1 MVTSSNHASATVP
14 LCPSCTPQ
22 VPMVPSTHQFQG
34 ADSNEL
40 LGWRCSQ
47 CAHTGLTARQG
58 IQLVF
63 RGGMEYVFAYG
74 SSSGM
79 LTVALSSEAI
89 GLFKSHHIGADELA
103 RKVAE
108 WALLRGCAGGTVTL
122 GLHDE
127 ELSAFYWYFNESQ
140 TIGRHPVS

>member
-1 MVTSSNHASATVP
+1 MVTSSNHAGKTVP
-14 LCPSCTPQ
+14 LCPRCTPQ
-22 VPMVPSTHQFQG
+22 VPMVRSVDDFRDTDP
-34 ADSNEL
+34 NEL
-40 LGWRCSQ
+40 LRWRCSQ

-89 GLFKSHHIGADELA
+89 ALFKSHRIGADELA
-103 RKVAE
+103 RRAAE
-108 WALLRGCAGGTVTL
+108 WALLRGRASGTETL
-122 GLHDE
+122 GFHDE
-127 ELSAFYWYFNESQ
+127 EFAAFYWYFYE
-140 TIGRHPVS
+140 THAIDR